1 MPSKTEALVTPT
13 PIKVFNRPFPH
24 DIFKKK
30 DPDHEASLA
39 HLWKQV
45 TKEIHPPT
53 TQVIFAHKGRLVGFS
68 KQDSRAVIELSSP
81 LLVKLSYGK
90 IGQVEAAF
98 QKVCGSKISV
108 QVVPPLNNL
117 VLPF

>member
-1 MPSKTEALVTPT
+1 MEQKEVTPT
-13 PIKVFNRPFPH
+13 SIKVFNRPFPH

-30 DPDHEASLA
+30 DPDQEANLA

-45 TKEIHPPT
+45 LQEIYPPT
-53 TQVIFAHKGRLVGFS
+53 ARAIFAHKGRLSSFS
-68 KQDSRAVIELSSP
+68 EKDSRAVIELTSP
-81 LLVKLSYGK
+81 QLVKLSYGK

-108 QVVPPLNNL
+108 QVVPPVKNL